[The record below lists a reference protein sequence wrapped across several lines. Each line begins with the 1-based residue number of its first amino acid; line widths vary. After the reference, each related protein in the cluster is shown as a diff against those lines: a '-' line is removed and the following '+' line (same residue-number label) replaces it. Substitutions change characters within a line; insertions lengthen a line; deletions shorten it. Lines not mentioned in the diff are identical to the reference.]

1 MNARQL
7 LLVANGL
14 VIAACIL
21 ILALIIASKWHRSRR
36 VANAAKQVSPH
47 RQALLA
53 VAAGE
58 DDDGVARGELSN
70 LKPPVW
76 KHMNA
81 LVVSML
87 SNVRGT
93 PASELALVL
102 EAHGEVDRARRMTH
116 SRSSVQRSRGAY
128 RLGLIGDRDS
138 VDLLINLLSDKAAEV
153 RLVATRALGAIGDP
167 VAAAP
172 IIEALRQKHGRIGV
186 PAWIA
191 EEALLRMGMPVAP
204 VVLQAM
210 TDDEH
215 GIRNVGAT
223 VAGLGTFVSTA
234 PTLRRLLGS
243 DLSSQVRRSAAVS
256 LGNVGDA
263 SDVGIL
269 AAHTGAQHPQT
280 LRRVCAES
288 LGTLGHP
295 DALPVLTTL
304 LGDYDQRVA
313 QLAAD
318 AMVLIGLEGISALKT
333 TTDGQSRNV
342 ARAALQVAG
351 LRGLLPVG
359 RHL

>member
-1 MNARQL
+1 MNVRQL
-7 LLVANGL
+7 LLVANIV

-21 ILALIIASKWHRSRR
+21 ILALIIVSKWHRGRR
-36 VANAAKQVSPH
+36 TANAANQVAPH
-47 RQALLA
+47 RHALLE

-58 DDDGVARGELSN
+58 DEAGLARGELSD
-70 LKPPVW
+70 LGPAVW
-76 KHMNA
+76 KHMNP
-81 LVVSML
+81 LVISML

-93 PASELALVL
+93 PAAELALVL
-102 EAHGEVDRARRMTH
+102 ESHGEVARARRMAH
-116 SRSSVQRSRGAY
+116 SASAVQRSRGAY

-138 VDLLINLLSDKAAEV
+138 VGLLIDLLSDKSDEV

-172 IIEALRQKHGRIGV
+172 VIEALRQKHGRIGV

-191 EEALLRMGMPVAP
+191 EEALLSMGMDVVP
-204 VVLQAM
+204 VVLNAM
-210 TDDEH
+210 TDKEH
-215 GIRNVGAT
+215 GIRNVGAV

-234 PTLRRLLGS
+234 SILRRLITS
-243 DLSSQVRRSAAVS
+243 DVSSQVRRSAAVS

-263 SDVGIL
+263 SDVGVL
-269 AAHTGAQHPQT
+269 AAHTGAQHPQA
-280 LRRVCAES
+280 LRRICAES
-288 LGTLGHP
+288 LGTLGHR

-304 LGDYDQRVA
+304 LDDDDQRVA

-318 AMVLIGLEGISALKT
+318 AMVLIGLEGIRALKAT
-333 TTDGQSRNV
+333 TEGEGRRV
-342 ARAALQVAG
+342 ARAALHVAG